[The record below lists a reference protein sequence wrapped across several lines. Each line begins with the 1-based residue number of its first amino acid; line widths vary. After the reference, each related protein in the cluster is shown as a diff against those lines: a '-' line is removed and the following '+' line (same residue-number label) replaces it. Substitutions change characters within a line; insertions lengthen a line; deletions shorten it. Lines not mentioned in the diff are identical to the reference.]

1 MEDNYV
7 MDSSKITL
15 IGNSKHLKIFLSKN
29 YGLMLLFILEELAE
43 KKTDNGIDDTYEFML
58 FYKPK
63 RAAFSQFCAL
73 LRDTGVIDYTISANK
88 KSKRI
93 LRLSKTSQEE
103 LQEIRKH
110 F

>member
-1 MEDNYV
+1 
-7 MDSSKITL
+7 
-15 IGNSKHLKIFLSKN
+15 
-29 YGLMLLFILEELAE
+29 
-43 KKTDNGIDDTYEFML
+43 ML

-93 LRLSKTSQEE
+93 LRLSKTSHEE
-103 LQEIRKH
+103 LQETRKH